1 MPWQPSRLTEGP
13 PTTTH
18 LIEVVDAMVYEEE
31 VENQKEEV
39 VSMELKQ
46 EVVGPVFT
54 KGLSLSQVLGLNPV
68 LKL

>member
-46 EVVGPVFT
+46 EVFVVF
-54 KGLSLSQVLGLNPV
+54 KVLGPYSRKV
-68 LKL
+68 LVLARS